1 MRKKT
6 TPKDRERNRLRA
18 VVYYRQST
26 DGGDGDSVATQKE
39 IIGKWAAENHL
50 EIVEEVIDCRPVAEP
65 SEFDS
70 AFDAMF
76 KQHVTMHGDMLYVLR
91 MDASRWRRWRRSDMA
106 LQYRNL
112 SKSHDRRVI
121 FVTTA
126 KDTAS
131 HLSWLIHLAPWQR
144 CTFRED
150 RARNAAAWR
159 RAAKTEAQGRSL
171 SSEPLRRDKTVD
183 GDGTGQV

>member
-1 MRKKT
+1 M
-6 TPKDRERNRLRA
+6 
-18 VVYYRQST
+18 VYYRQST
-26 DGGDGDSVATQKE
+26 VDSDRDSIATQQE
-39 IIGKWAAENHL
+39 VIRQWAAETDV
-50 EIVEEVIDCRPVAEP
+50 EIVEEFIDRRPVTKT
-65 SEFDS
+65 SEFQS

-76 KQHVTMHGDMLYVLR
+76 KQHVTMRGDILYVLR
-91 MDASRWRRWRRSDMA
+91 MDTRLWRRWRRSDMA

-159 RAAKTEAQGRSL
+159 RAAKMEAQGRSL
-171 SSEPLRRDKTVD
+171 SSEPVQRDKTVD